1 MYSVAKKEIKE
12 TAPLKENLVLVF
24 YTESVFIAKSGG
36 NFLLQ
41 LSTGVI
47 FAIFAYC
54 HICFYA
60 AKHSSCVCTLK
71 TPPWKKEERPYWC
84 IENEKFAAACL
95 VLKRH
100 LGPLPAE
107 IF

>member
-12 TAPLKENLVLVF
+12 TAPLKDNLVLVF

-41 LSTGVI
+41 LSTRVI

-54 HICFYA
+54 HICSYA
-60 AKHSSCVCTLK
+60 AKNSSCVYR
-71 TPPWKKEERPYWC
+71 KKERPYQC
-84 IENEKFAAACL
+84 IESEKFTAA
-95 VLKRH
+95 V
-100 LGPLPAE
+100 
-107 IF
+107 